1 MKIYSVDGKFFSD
14 FETAANEGL
23 KKKFFINIHELN
35 CKKRNGTSE
44 ILAEMKGKSK
54 ALTTILNGWNLDKD
68 QVAKAEIELNIY
80 NEIIEKYE

>member
-1 MKIYSVDGKFFSD
+1 
-14 FETAANEGL
+14 
-23 KKKFFINIHELN
+23 
-35 CKKRNGTSE
+35 
-44 ILAEMKGKSK
+44 MKGKSK